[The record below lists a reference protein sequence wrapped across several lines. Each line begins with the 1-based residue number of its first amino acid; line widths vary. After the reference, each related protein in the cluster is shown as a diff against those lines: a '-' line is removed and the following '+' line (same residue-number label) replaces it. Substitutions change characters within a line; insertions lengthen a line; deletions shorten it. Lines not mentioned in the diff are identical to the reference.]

1 MSENPDKFN
10 IRLGTSN
17 VSRRPRLGDNLVR
30 VQLQKSNGQFM
41 VTIPRGLAR
50 CLRLEAGDILEFFI
64 ERGDLVLR
72 IKERVDE

>member
-1 MSENPDKFN
+1 MFENTNKIN
-10 IRLGTSN
+10 MKLGTRK

-30 VQLQKSNGQFM
+30 VQLQNSNGQFM

-50 CLRLEAGDILEFFI
+50 CLRLQAGDVLEFFI

-72 IKERVDE
+72 IKERASE

>member
-1 MSENPDKFN
+1 MTEIPEKFN
-10 IRLGTSN
+10 IGLGTRI
-17 VSRRPRLGDNLVR
+17 VYRRPRLGDNLVR

-50 CLRLEAGDILEFFI
+50 CLRLEAGDVLEVFL

-72 IKERVDE
+72 IKERASE

>member
-1 MSENPDKFN
+1 MAENPKNFN
-10 IRLGTSN
+10 NKLGTRN
-17 VSRRPRLGDNLVR
+17 VSRHPRLGDNLVR

-50 CLRLEAGDILEFFI
+50 CLRLRASDVLEVFI

-72 IKERVDE
+72 IKERVSE

>member
-1 MSENPDKFN
+1 MSENHENSPKC
-10 IRLGTSN
+10 LGTRN
-17 VSRRPRLGDNLVR
+17 VARRPRLADNLVR

-50 CLRLEAGDILEFFI
+50 CLRLQAGDVLEVFI

-72 IKERVDE
+72 IKEREGE

>member
-1 MSENPDKFN
+1 MHEKSVKFN
-10 IRLGTSN
+10 QKLGTRN
-17 VSRRPRLGDNLVR
+17 VSRHSRLGDNLVR
-30 VQLQKSNGQFM
+30 VQMQKSNGQFM

-50 CLRLEAGDILEFFI
+50 CLRLEAGDVLEFFI

>member
-1 MSENPDKFN
+1 MTENHDNFK
-10 IRLGTSN
+10 IGLGTRN

-41 VTIPRGLAR
+41 VTVPRGLAR
-50 CLRLEAGDILEFFI
+50 CLHLKAGDVLEFFI

-72 IKERVDE
+72 IKERVIE